1 MLNLYCK
8 FKAMLA
14 MRDRDNGVTTVE
26 YALILV
32 GVVAVVATVIFV
44 FGGQINQIFHNTCGA
59 LQVAC

>member
-8 FKAMLA
+8 FKALLA
-14 MRDRDNGVTTVE
+14 ARDEGVTTVE

-59 LQVAC
+59 LQVQC

>member
-14 MRDRDNGVTTVE
+14 TRDRDNGVTTVE

-32 GVVAVVATVIFV
+32 GIVAVVATLV
-44 FGGQINQIFHNTCGA
+44 FAFGTQIGGLFSNTCVA
-59 LQVAC
+59 LKVTC